1 MILATVMGEF
11 MLSSARKTLELF
23 STSAGLNQRAYREIF
38 DRLPVVFVKAQ
49 ANEVAQELGLS
60 DSIVDK
66 FCKDMQGQSII
77 RLGHGRYQK
86 MVT

>member
-1 MILATVMGEF
+1 MLA
-11 MLSSARKTLELF
+11 SARKTIELF
-23 STSAGLNQRAYREIF
+23 SASAGMNQRAYKEIY
-38 DRLPVVFVKAQ
+38 DRLPVVFIKA
-49 ANEVAQELGLS
+49 S

>member
-1 MILATVMGEF
+1 MILATLMGEF
-11 MLSSARKTLELF
+11 MLESARKTLELF
-23 STSAGLNQRAYREIF
+23 SVSAGSNQRAYNGIY
-38 DRLPVVFVKAQ
+38 DRLPAVFTKAQ
-49 ANEVAQELGLS
+49 ANEVAQVLGLS

-86 MVT
+86 KVT